1 MTSNWYSGSVST
13 LTLSLARWSRSASGQ
28 QSRPTMIQGLSR
40 IAQPL
45 LMNADENILDE
56 ALLDGVGIAPHRGVI
71 REVAGAPCLG
81 VVGDGL
87 DHDERAG
94 VGDVEIRHT
103 ATTRGDRKSTRL
115 NSSH

>member
-13 LTLSLARWSRSASGQ
+13 LTLSLARWSRSARGQ

-56 ALLDGVGIAPHRGVI
+56 ARLDGVGIAPHRGVI

-87 DHDERAG
+87 AHDERRG
-94 VGDVEIRHT
+94 VV
-103 ATTRGDRKSTRL
+103 RKGGGEGQEG
-115 NSSH
+115 

>member
-13 LTLSLARWSRSASGQ
+13 LTLSLARWSRSARGQ

-56 ALLDGVGIAPHRGVI
+56 ARLDGVGIAPHRGVI

-87 DHDERAG
+87 DHRSE
-94 VGDVEIRHT
+94 EHT
-103 ATTRGDRKSTRL
+103 SALQSLMRISYAVFCLK
-115 NSSH
+115 